1 MTKTE
6 RTAEFILTTLGEEI
20 DQLYLKIDSLE
31 KENDELQHQI
41 DALNERY

>member
-6 RTAEFILTTLGEEI
+6 RVADYILTTLGEEI
-20 DQLYLKIDSLE
+20 DQLYNKIELLE

-41 DALNERY
+41 DALSDRY